1 MPYRLEG
8 SILEVCNCQVLCPCW
23 IGEDPDQGTCD
34 SVLAYHFDRGDING
48 VDVSGLTLAFVA
60 HIPGNVLDGGFRVVI
75 VVDDRASIEEEA
87 ALITAFRG
95 RLGGPLEDMSRLIG
109 EVLAVERAPITY
121 AVAQG
126 KGRLAIGESVE
137 ADIEPYRSRSGEVT
151 TLNESI
157 FSTIPGSPAYVSKAT
172 RWRATEPRLG
182 WEIDLKDHN
191 AIQGSFRF
199 EG

>member
-121 AVAQG
+121 AVAHG
-126 KGRLAIGESVE
+126 KGRLVIGESVE

>member
-1 MPYRLEG
+1 M
-8 SILEVCNCQVLCPCW
+8 
-23 IGEDPDQGTCD
+23 
-34 SVLAYHFDRGDING
+34 
-48 VDVSGLTLAFVA
+48 
-60 HIPGNVLDGGFRVVI
+60 
-75 VVDDRASIEEEA
+75 
-87 ALITAFRG
+87 
-95 RLGGPLEDMSRLIG
+95 EDMSRLIG

-182 WEIDLKDHN
+182 WDIFLEGHN